1 MKRALLACAVSACFS
16 LYSLAAFADDAQ
28 DVSKMIRA
36 GQNDQAMQR
45 IDAVLA
51 QKPRDAQMRFFKG
64 LILTEEGKS
73 NDAIQVFL
81 HLTEDFPELPE
92 PYNNLAVLYAS
103 QGEYEKARASLEMAI
118 RTHPS
123 YATAHENLGDVYA
136 KLASQAYDKA
146 LQLDSNNTGAQ
157 SKLALIKELI
167 SLNGKQGSSTSAA
180 PAPAAQGNGKQPLIA
195 LARPTP
201 PVAAPVPVKTPPT
214 PALTPAPAPPPV
226 VAQAAPVPVVAAP
239 VPAPAPTPPPAPV
252 PAPVP
257 AAVPAAAS
265 PQQLEVAAVV
275 NAWAAAWASKDV
287 DAYLASYAP
296 DFTTGGQTHEQW
308 AAERRARIVGKSAIS
323 VKIEGLETTVNG
335 DHATAHFHQDYKAG
349 PLVANSRKTLTL
361 DKVDGK
367 WLIRQ
372 ERSGA

>member
-16 LYSLAAFADDAQ
+16 LYSLAALADDAQ
-28 DVSKMIRA
+28 DVSKMIKA

-81 HLTEDFPELPE
+81 HLTEDYPELPE

-103 QGEYEKARASLEMAI
+103 QGEYEKARAALEMAI

-146 LQLDSNNTGAQ
+146 LQLDSNNTAAQ

-167 SLNGKQGSSTSAA
+167 SLNGKQGSASSSA
-180 PAPAAQGNGKQPLIA
+180 PAPAAQTNGKQPLVA
-195 LARPTP
+195 MARST
-201 PVAAPVPVKTPPT
+201 PVAAPVPIAAPVPVKAPPAPPP
-214 PALTPAPAPPPV
+214 PAPVVAQTAPAPVAAAPVPTPAPAPAPL
-226 VAQAAPVPVVAAP
+226 PVPTP
-239 VPAPAPTPPPAPV
+239 V
-252 PAPVP
+252 
-257 AAVPAAAS
+257 AAS
-265 PQQLEVAAVV
+265 PAQLEVAAAV

-287 DAYLASYAP
+287 DAYLAAYAP
-296 DFTTGGQTHEQW
+296 DFTANGQTHEQW
-308 AAERRARIVGKSAIS
+308 ASERRARIVGKSAIS
-323 VKIEGLETTVNG
+323 VKVEQLETTVNG
-335 DHATAHFHQDYKAG
+335 DHATARFRQDYKAG

>member
-1 MKRALLACAVSACFS
+1 MKRALLTCAVSACFS
-16 LYSLAAFADDAQ
+16 FYALAAHADDAQ

-81 HLTEDFPELPE
+81 HLTEDYPELPE

-103 QGEYEKARASLEMAI
+103 QGEYEKARAALEMAI

-146 LQLDSNNTGAQ
+146 LQLDSNNTAAQ

-167 SLNGKQGSSTSAA
+167 SVNTNANKSGASSGSPTTQIGKAPVVAMAKAPPPAAAPAPISAPIPLKTPAAPPPAVMAQAPAPVAPPPAA
-180 PAPAAQGNGKQPLIA
+180 PAPA
-195 LARPTP
+195 
-201 PVAAPVPVKTPPT
+201 PVAAPV
-214 PALTPAPAPPPV
+214 AAP
-226 VAQAAPVPVVAAP
+226 APVPVPVAAP
-239 VPAPAPTPPPAPV
+239 AN
-252 PAPVP
+252 
-257 AAVPAAAS
+257 AS
-265 PQQLEVAAVV
+265 PEQQEVVAAV
-275 NAWAAAWASKDV
+275 NAWASAWANKDV
-287 DAYLASYAP
+287 DAYLAAYAP
-296 DFTTGGQTHEQW
+296 DFTANGQTHDQW

-323 VKIEGLETTVNG
+323 VKIESLEASVEG
-335 DHATAHFHQDYKAG
+335 DHATVHFRQDYKAG
-349 PLVANSRKTLTL
+349 ALVANSRKTLTL
-361 DKVDGK
+361 QKVGGK
-367 WLIRQ
+367 WLIEQ